1 MLTRL
6 EVDGFKNLKNFS
18 VDLGPYTCI
27 VGRNAVGK
35 SNIFDAIS
43 FFGSTANAS
52 LNDAAANLRGLRGDI
67 SEIFGNDSNSITF
80 AAEMIVPATFR
91 DDFGQ
96 EVEITTT
103 FLRYE
108 LEFQLVE
115 QEFTADQVVRTIELV
130 REDLTALTQKDARER
145 HPWAAETFRKT
156 AIKSTGGRPAFIKT
170 TAEDSIEVKSGRRG
184 RNPHL
189 PLKEVHST
197 VLSVYGRSADYPA
210 IAAVRRELS
219 TWKLLGLEPSAMRAP
234 SAMSDPSSVDARGA
248 NLPAT
253 LARLTQEI
261 GDQATVQLEDTLLDL
276 VDVRSIDLDIDSSR
290 QLITLQAEIGNAPL
304 LPARAL
310 SDGTL
315 RFIVLGLL
323 AIDPST
329 NDVLCFEEPENGIYP
344 DKLRAMYTLLHEL
357 AVDPRRSVGPDN
369 PLQQMI
375 VNSHSPAYLSLHQE
389 DWGELLVADSHPID
403 NSLRL
408 LPVLGSENWRTTNP
422 GTPGVIA
429 TVIEE
434 ILHVSLK
441 PQSEVA

>member
-1 MLTRL
+1 M
-6 EVDGFKNLKNFS
+6 
-18 VDLGPYTCI
+18 
-27 VGRNAVGK
+27 
-35 SNIFDAIS
+35 
-43 FFGSTANAS
+43 
-52 LNDAAANLRGLRGDI
+52 
-67 SEIFGNDSNSITF
+67 
-80 AAEMIVPATFR
+80 
-91 DDFGQ
+91 
-96 EVEITTT
+96 
-103 FLRYE
+103 
-108 LEFQLVE
+108 
-115 QEFTADQVVRTIELV
+115 RT
-130 REDLTALTQKDARER
+130 
-145 HPWAAETFRKT
+145 
-156 AIKSTGGRPAFIKT
+156 
-170 TAEDSIEVKSGRRG
+170 
-184 RNPHL
+184 
-189 PLKEVHST
+189 
-197 VLSVYGRSADYPA
+197 
-210 IAAVRRELS
+210 
-219 TWKLLGLEPSAMRAP
+219 P

-357 AVDPRRSVGPDN
+357 AVDPRHQVGPDN

-408 LPVLGSENWRTTNP
+408 LPVLGSENWRTINP

-441 PQSEVA
+441 HQDETA